1 MIADASR
8 GDAGS
13 GGRERDRE
21 RDRERAG
28 PGLWGS
34 RPVPGGGVDAFVPE
48 QDLHD
53 AHVHAVFKQ
62 MRGKGMSEPVQRG
75 WAA

>member
-13 GGRERDRE
+13 GG
-21 RDRERAG
+21 RERAG

>member
-13 GGRERDRE
+13 GGRERERERERE

-34 RPVPGGGVDAFVPE
+34 RP
-48 QDLHD
+48 
-53 AHVHAVFKQ
+53 HAGDRSALFA
-62 MRGKGMSEPVQRG
+62 E
-75 WAA
+75 AC